1 MSNSTTAPTEASALL
16 VAKSISVLPFDNVLT
31 PVAATAGTVA
41 MAASAALPQIKLRLE
56 IVDIVTFH
64 KTLFNFAWL
73 FYY

>member
-1 MSNSTTAPTEASALL
+1 
-16 VAKSISVLPFDNVLT
+16 
-31 PVAATAGTVA
+31 